1 MKQMGQ
7 WGFNIFMIQCFILQR
22 TVFIKVPLCYP
33 EFFFFNLEPSLSK
46 ILEAKIK
53 HFLSAL
59 SPLLP
64 DNTHPQPLSHQNFYL
79 NILKVK

>member
-7 WGFNIFMIQCFILQR
+7 WGFNTFMIQCFILQR
-22 TVFIKVPLCYP
+22 TQSLLKCHYATQK
-33 EFFFFNLEPSLSK
+33 FFFNLEPSLSE

-53 HFLSAL
+53 HFLSSF

-64 DNTHPQPLSHQNFYL
+64 DNTHPPSHLVFR
-79 NILKVK
+79 ILPEYS